1 MVGTIIIKKKN
12 LGEQRVN
19 SRHLVRLFFST
30 LLVGGITAGVVG
42 VVSRWGQFQSLIESK
57 EYIEI
62 LMTFIW
68 LVGLGLI
75 FSVISQMGF
84 FSYLT
89 IHRFGLGI
97 FKNLW
102 NAVQLVI
109 VMFVLFDLVYL
120 RYIAFGE
127 GGSLASYILIAVL
140 ILVVALIVA
149 FIKVKLTNKHA
160 FIPALFFMVVATVIE
175 WVPVLRENDQAWLYF
190 MLVPLLVCNSYQ
202 LLTLQRINQ
211 KSAEELGQKKARVQM
226 NTSKV

>member
-1 MVGTIIIKKKN
+1 MIGTIIIKKQN

-30 LLVGGITAGVVG
+30 LLVGGITAGIVG

-109 VMFVLFDLVYL
+109 VM
-120 RYIAFGE
+120 
-127 GGSLASYILIAVL
+127 
-140 ILVVALIVA
+140 
-149 FIKVKLTNKHA
+149 
-160 FIPALFFMVVATVIE
+160 
-175 WVPVLRENDQAWLYF
+175 
-190 MLVPLLVCNSYQ
+190 
-202 LLTLQRINQ
+202 
-211 KSAEELGQKKARVQM
+211 
-226 NTSKV
+226 